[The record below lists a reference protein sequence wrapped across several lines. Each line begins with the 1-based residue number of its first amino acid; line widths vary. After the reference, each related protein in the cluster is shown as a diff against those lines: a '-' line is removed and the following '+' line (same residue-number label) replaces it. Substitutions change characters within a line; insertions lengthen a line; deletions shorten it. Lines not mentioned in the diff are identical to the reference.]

1 MYSKFLLGSYVLSL
15 AIFLIFLLAVQLNE
29 VFALQNVF
37 VCHIL
42 YLMFDKIRLGITVH
56 YRICYDVIFFLG
68 LFLCKWVW
76 FVLTGT
82 SVYWKWWFLC
92 LDVSKKADLVA
103 DNSFICLASFCTGSL
118 LIPSLS
124 ISMQDSCTVL
134 MCWSSTFHRLH
145 SFA

>member
-1 MYSKFLLGSYVLSL
+1 MQY
-15 AIFLIFLLAVQLNE
+15 FLIFLLAVHENE

-37 VCHIL
+37 VRSIL
-42 YLMFDKIRLGITVH
+42 YLRFDIIRLCITVH
-56 YRICYDVIFFLG
+56 YRICYNVIFFSG

-92 LDVSKKADLVA
+92 LDVSQKADLVA

-118 LIPSLS
+118 LISSLP
-124 ISMQDSCTVL
+124 ISMQDCCTVL

>member
-1 MYSKFLLGSYVLSL
+1 MQY
-15 AIFLIFLLAVQLNE
+15 FLIFLLAVHENE

-56 YRICYDVIFFLG
+56 YRICYNVIFFSG

-92 LDVSKKADLVA
+92 LDVSQKADLVA

-118 LIPSLS
+118 LISSLP
-124 ISMQDSCTVL
+124 ISMQDCCTVL